1 MSSAKAWSGRWQGS
15 GRMAQAED
23 MPGLKLA
30 TDGRVQ
36 FGWSGTGRWLAD
48 ACGAVK
54 PQ

>member
-1 MSSAKAWSGRWQGS
+1 
-15 GRMAQAED
+15 MAQAED